1 MRIRD
6 YRAKARQLLAGQ
18 WGMAILVTFV
28 ASLFG
33 ALLVGSGASFNIS
46 IDESFLEFVPERL
59 QNILLYYITIVGSI
73 AGLLGMAQF
82 ILSGVVQLGYS
93 KYLLKLHDGED
104 ADIKDLFSQFNRF
117 GDGFLLSLLTSIY
130 TFLWTMLFIIPGIVA
145 AYKYAMA
152 PFLMLENPDMSAS
165 DAITASK
172 HLMKGHKAALFGLD
186 LSFLGWSLLATLF
199 TLGIGHLW
207 LNPYRNVARASFY
220 RNLRPLQIAEPVVEQ
235 IPTETFQTPY
245 WQR

>member
-6 YRAKARQLLAGQ
+6 YRAKARQLLAGK

-33 ALLVGSGASFNIS
+33 ALLVGSGASFNLN

-59 QNILLYYITIVGSI
+59 QNILLSYITIVGSI

-117 GDGFLLSLLTSIY
+117 GDGFLLSLLTSI
-130 TFLWTMLFIIPGIVA
+130 A
-145 AYKYAMA
+145 
-152 PFLMLENPDMSAS
+152 
-165 DAITASK
+165 
-172 HLMKGHKAALFGLD
+172 GL
-186 LSFLGWSLLATLF
+186 
-199 TLGIGHLW
+199 
-207 LNPYRNVARASFY
+207 PEV
-220 RNLRPLQIAEPVVEQ
+220 QE
-235 IPTETFQTPY
+235 
-245 WQR
+245 